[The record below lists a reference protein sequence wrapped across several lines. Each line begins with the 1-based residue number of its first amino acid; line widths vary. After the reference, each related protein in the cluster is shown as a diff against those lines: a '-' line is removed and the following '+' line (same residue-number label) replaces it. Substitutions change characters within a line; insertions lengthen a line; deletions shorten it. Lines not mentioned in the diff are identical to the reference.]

1 MTNLHIQGGTSL
13 SGEVKIGGAKNSIL
27 VLMAAALLTNED
39 VVLHNVPELTDID
52 SLSELLTSLGV
63 IVIRQDDTLTINAS
77 GLNDTSPA
85 QELVS
90 KLRASFFCLG
100 SLLARFGYVEMPL
113 PGGCSI
119 GMRPVDEH
127 IRGIKLLGADVDI
140 QHGVVIAST
149 TRHHLIGSRVCFS
162 VPSVGATETLMMA
175 SCLCFG
181 ETILENCAM
190 DPEIVDLAN
199 LLNQMG
205 AKVYGAGTPT
215 IRILGVQQL
224 HGTEYTII
232 PDRIEAGTYLLAGAI
247 TRSPIT
253 VCSVIPQH
261 LNHILLKLQ
270 EMGYSISVRDD
281 AISIHTQN
289 SQYLTPVDI
298 RTASYPGFPTD
309 LQAPFLSLLTTIPG
323 VSVVNETI
331 YENRL
336 QHTSE
341 LIKMGANI
349 RTYNNL
355 AIIQGHSYLTGAKVS
370 GTDLRATA
378 ALALAGLYASGE
390 TVISGVEYLERGYSQ
405 FVEKLS
411 HIGAKVWKDS

>member
-1 MTNLHIQGGTSL
+1 MTQLYIQGGTPL
-13 SGEVKIGGAKNSIL
+13 SGEVKIEGAKNSIL
-27 VLMAAALLTNED
+27 VLMAAALLTNDD

-63 IVIRQDDTLTINAS
+63 VVIRQNNTLIINAS

-149 TRHHLIGSRVCFS
+149 TKHHLIGARVCFS
-162 VPSVGATETLMMA
+162 VPSVGATETLIMA

-181 ETILENCAM
+181 ETVLENCAM
-190 DPEIVDLAN
+190 DPEIVDLAD

-215 IRILGVQQL
+215 IHITGVQQL

-261 LNHILLKLQ
+261 LNHTLIKLQ
-270 EMGYSISVRDD
+270 EMGYNIRVQGD

-289 SQYLTPVDI
+289 EHYLKAVDI

-309 LQAPFLSLLTTIPG
+309 LQAPFLSLLTTVSG

-336 QHTSE
+336 KHTCE
-341 LIKMGANI
+341 LVKMGANI
-349 RTYNNL
+349 RSYNNL
-355 AIIQGHSYLTGAKVS
+355 AIIEGHSYLMGAKVS

-390 TVISGVEYLERGYSQ
+390 TVVSGVEYLERGYSQ
-405 FVEKLS
+405 FVKKLTLL
-411 HIGAKVWKDS
+411 GAKVWKDL

>member
-1 MTNLHIQGGTSL
+1 MTNLYIQGGTSL
-13 SGEVKIGGAKNSIL
+13 SGEVKIEGAKNSIL

-39 VVLHNVPELTDID
+39 VILHNVPHLTDID
-52 SLSELLTSLGV
+52 SLSDLLSSLGV
-63 IVIRQDDTLTINAS
+63 IVIRQNHTLILNAS

-113 PGGCSI
+113 PGGCLI
-119 GMRPVDEH
+119 GLRPVDEH

-149 TRHHLIGSRVCFS
+149 TKHHLIGSRVCFS
-162 VPSVGATETLMMA
+162 VPSVGATETLIMA

-270 EMGYSISVRDD
+270 EIGYSINVQND
-281 AISIHTQN
+281 AISIDTKNPH
-289 SQYLTPVDI
+289 YLKPIDI

-309 LQAPFLSLLTTIPG
+309 LQAPFLSLLSTIPG

-355 AIIQGHSYLTGAKVS
+355 AIIEGHSYLTGAKVS

-378 ALALAGLYASGE
+378 ALALAGLYAQGE
-390 TVISGVEYLERGYSQ
+390 TVVSGVEYLERGYSQ
-405 FVEKLS
+405 FTEKLS
-411 HIGAKVWKDS
+411 QIGAKVWKDS

>member
-39 VVLHNVPELTDID
+39 VILHNVPELTDID

-63 IVIRQDDTLTINAS
+63 IVIRQNDTLTINAS
-77 GLNDTSPA
+77 ELNDTSPA

-100 SLLARFGYVEMPL
+100 SLLGRFGYVEMPL

-119 GMRPVDEH
+119 GVRPVDEH

-149 TRHHLIGSRVCFS
+149 TRQHLIGARVCFS

-190 DPEIVDLAN
+190 DPEIVDLAD

-261 LNHILLKLQ
+261 LNHILIKLQ
-270 EMGYSISVRDD
+270 EMGYSINVRDD
-281 AISIHTQN
+281 AISIYTQN
-289 SQYLTPVDI
+289 SQYMKPVDI

-355 AIIQGHSYLTGAKVS
+355 AIIQGHLYLTGAKVS

-378 ALALAGLYASGE
+378 ALALAGLYAQGE
-390 TVISGVEYLERGYSQ
+390 TVVSGVEYLERGYSQ

-411 HIGAKVWKDS
+411 HIGVKVWKDS